1 MGSAWQG
8 YKYVRK
14 DIGMHF
20 CWCLLAVLFLFGGGI
35 FNICLLQ
42 ISLALIILEILGE
55 KLKLGVARE
64 KGICYNIVGKGI

>member
-1 MGSAWQG
+1 MLEKTSVCISAG
-8 YKYVRK
+8 V
-14 DIGMHF
+14 F
-20 CWCLLAVLFLFGGGI
+20 LAVL

-42 ISLALIILEILGE
+42 ISLALIILEIFGE

>member
-1 MGSAWQG
+1 MVEKTSVCISAG
-8 YKYVRK
+8 V
-14 DIGMHF
+14 F
-20 CWCLLAVLFLFGGGI
+20 LAVLFLFGGGI